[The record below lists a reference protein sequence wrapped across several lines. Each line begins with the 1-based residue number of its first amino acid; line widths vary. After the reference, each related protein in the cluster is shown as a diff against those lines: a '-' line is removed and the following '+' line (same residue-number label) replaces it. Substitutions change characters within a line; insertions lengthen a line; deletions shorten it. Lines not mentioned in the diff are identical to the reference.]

1 MKKMKK
7 LLAVALAAIIALSVL
22 AVAPVSA
29 SAAGDGNGEAVGDG
43 STIYFKVG
51 NSGWRNYEFITI
63 FIYEKNS
70 GDMLITWG
78 SKKGR
83 MEDMG
88 DGATYSFDLAA
99 AGITLDSGKNYACSF
114 TADWKQETCDL
125 MISRAC
131 YGDTAVAQAEKIEN
145 YVDSNKKSNKVRWT
159 HTTSHGIPKCITSIG
174 NVIGDTFWPDENAYD
189 MLVHF
194 LKSPGRD
201 GFEIVKRFRSEMT
214 DQQLIDSVGSE
225 LGLGQDDI
233 AKAVAEAK
241 RSGVDIN
248 YSSSTGGSS
257 VPAQAS
263 TTRPGTPVITS
274 VTYNG
279 SSNTVSWSKTGNAT
293 CYRVASKK
301 TGDSGYRYYITTS
314 RSFTE
319 NNVTGG
325 VQYAYQVQAI
335 NDGVEGS
342 YSSTRTI
349 YTLLKPNL
357 TLSNKSN
364 GIRAEWQKIPG
375 ATKYRVFYKSELQSS
390 WSYTDTLNEY
400 FPLLNTVQN
409 RKYAFQVLPIYSG
422 GNGNYSDV
430 KNIIYKAPGTDV
442 KPTLTLSN
450 KSNGIRAE
458 WNKIPGAKKYRVY
471 YKSELQSGW
480 SYTDTLNEY
489 YPLLNTVNN
498 RKYAFQIYAE
508 YAGGGGVYSD
518 VKNITFNVPYGNVR
532 PTLTVSNKTNGIR
545 AEWNYFPGAIYYTVY
560 YREYN
565 SKTWSSVTTKN
576 TYYPLLNVQT
586 GKAYCFQV
594 QPVFSMGSGA
604 YSDVKT
610 IIFNDVTKVKPMVT
624 VNTRWNGIAVAWD
637 AVPGATGYRVFYR
650 KSSESNWKSAD
661 TQNTYYAYL
670 NVENYREY
678 AFQVQAL
685 FSGQGGAYSSVM
697 YIEFCPAEDYGTA
710 ISASKSS
717 SGVTVKWNPVSGAK
731 GYRIWYYDEDND
743 YDDEFDIYSTSI
755 TSYFFTSD
763 QLDKGHYYIF
773 SVCPIFNNSYWG
785 DYEGEWSAEEM
796 VYFN

>member
-1 MKKMKK
+1 
-7 LLAVALAAIIALSVL
+7 
-22 AVAPVSA
+22 
-29 SAAGDGNGEAVGDG
+29 
-43 STIYFKVG
+43 
-51 NSGWRNYEFITI
+51 
-63 FIYEKNS
+63 
-70 GDMLITWG
+70 
-78 SKKGR
+78 
-83 MEDMG
+83 
-88 DGATYSFDLAA
+88 
-99 AGITLDSGKNYACSF
+99 
-114 TADWKQETCDL
+114 
-125 MISRAC
+125 
-131 YGDTAVAQAEKIEN
+131 
-145 YVDSNKKSNKVRWT
+145 
-159 HTTSHGIPKCITSIG
+159 
-174 NVIGDTFWPDENAYD
+174 

-489 YPLLNTVNN
+489 YPLLTRSRFMRNMQAAE
-498 RKYAFQIYAE
+498 AFI
-508 YAGGGGVYSD
+508 
-518 VKNITFNVPYGNVR
+518 
-532 PTLTVSNKTNGIR
+532 PTLKTSR
-545 AEWNYFPGAIYYTVY
+545 SMFP
-560 YREYN
+560 
-565 SKTWSSVTTKN
+565 
-576 TYYPLLNVQT
+576 
-586 GKAYCFQV
+586 
-594 QPVFSMGSGA
+594 
-604 YSDVKT
+604 
-610 IIFNDVTKVKPMVT
+610 
-624 VNTRWNGIAVAWD
+624 
-637 AVPGATGYRVFYR
+637 
-650 KSSESNWKSAD
+650 
-661 TQNTYYAYL
+661 
-670 NVENYREY
+670 
-678 AFQVQAL
+678 
-685 FSGQGGAYSSVM
+685 
-697 YIEFCPAEDYGTA
+697 TA
-710 ISASKSS
+710 
-717 SGVTVKWNPVSGAK
+717 
-731 GYRIWYYDEDND
+731 
-743 YDDEFDIYSTSI
+743 
-755 TSYFFTSD
+755 TSD
-763 QLDKGHYYIF
+763 PL
-773 SVCPIFNNSYWG
+773 
-785 DYEGEWSAEEM
+785 
-796 VYFN
+796 